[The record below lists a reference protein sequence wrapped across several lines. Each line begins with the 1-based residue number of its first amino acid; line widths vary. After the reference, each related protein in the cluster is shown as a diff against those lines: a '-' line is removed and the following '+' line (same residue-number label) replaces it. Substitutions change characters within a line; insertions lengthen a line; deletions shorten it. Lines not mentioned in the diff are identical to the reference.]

1 VPEPQAHRALMEEIG
16 RLQELAREWTG
27 LFPQAASQG
36 QHWQK
41 VLSQVEAHAAEDTC
55 RLAVV
60 GAVKS
65 GKSTMINALVGQD
78 LLRRG
83 AGILTAMITRV
94 QSGLESRAVLRFKGW
109 DEINGEIRR
118 ALGLLP
124 NPRLADRAAPL
135 DLEEA
140 PDRELLGQVLAEA
153 QEADLW
159 TGGSLDSNYLLL
171 RSFLEGYDPLQSI
184 MPANGVL
191 PLAGPD
197 LARHRDLVTREATAV
212 YLKDVLLTTPFP
224 WPAEGVELGDC
235 QGSDS
240 PFPQHLAQ
248 VLAYLLKSDLVLYV
262 ISSRV
267 GLRQADFQ
275 FLAELKRM
283 GLIPHILALLNLD
296 LGEHT
301 SYAEV
306 VKLRDR
312 VAQEL
317 SSWQPDP
324 RVYAFSALKLLLNR
338 RQARSENLD
347 PREAAVL
354 KVWATD
360 PESAAFADGE
370 AIRFETDLKA
380 ALADLRSRRLAGG
393 SLAQVKMVARGLR
406 EQLELTA
413 DLLTRGLSAIKE
425 LEERLTARRQPLQAT
440 MATVSQTLEGAGN
453 RLKKALRSRV
463 DRLMDRHSGQVGKD
477 LGEFIRNFTPD
488 WDQLAPA
495 EGAAAFRPV
504 LYQLFQNFAKAL
516 AHHLTTEVN
525 IALVE
530 FIREQEEWLRQ
541 ELARLWQPLFLAL
554 QEALTL
560 YYREI
565 ADLGLPAAPPAL
577 EAVASPRPQ
586 GLEVP
591 LLNLELVPDWR
602 FARQVWVRS
611 GLGALG
617 RAWEALKRRLR
628 LAGKME
634 PRQQLLRDLERAL
647 AALKDWLQEEVAEQL
662 LNYREGLKFQYFFPL
677 VDQWLKQ
684 QETSLDDTLNSLLG
698 SLQGAT
704 EAMQLAETDR
714 LNRRRRLDE
723 LIPLAR
729 RIEARLEAGESQT
742 KL

>member
-1 VPEPQAHRALMEEIG
+1 MAEIV

-27 LFPQAASQG
+27 LFPQAAAQG
-36 QHWQK
+36 RHWQK
-41 VLSQVEAHAAEDTC
+41 VLAQVQAHASEDTC

-94 QSGLESRAVLRFKGW
+94 QPGPESRAVLRFKGW

-124 NPRLADRAAPL
+124 NSRLVDRAAPL
-135 DLEEA
+135 DLKEA
-140 PDRELLGQVLAEA
+140 PDRELLAQVLAEA

-159 TGGSLDSNYLLL
+159 TGGSLDPNYLLL
-171 RSFLEGYDPLQSI
+171 KSYLEGYDLLKDF
-184 MPANGVL
+184 MPATGVL

-197 LARHRDLVTREATAV
+197 LARHRALVTREATAV
-212 YLKDVLLTTPFP
+212 YLKDVLLTIPFP
-224 WPAEGVELGDC
+224 WPAEGAELGDC

-248 VLAYLLKSDLVLYV
+248 VMGYLIKSDLALYV
-262 ISSRV
+262 VSSRV

-283 GLIPHILALLNLD
+283 GLMPHVLAVLNLD

-301 SYAEV
+301 SYPEV

-312 VAQEL
+312 VTQEL

-324 RVYAFSALKLLLNR
+324 RVYAFSALKLLLDR
-338 RQARSENLD
+338 RQARGESLD
-347 PREAAVL
+347 SREAAVL

-360 PESAAFADGE
+360 PDSATFSETE
-370 AIRFETDLKA
+370 AARFEQDLKA
-380 ALADLRSRRLAGG
+380 ALGDLRTRRLAGG
-393 SLAQVKMVARGLR
+393 SLAQVRMVARGLR
-406 EQLELTA
+406 EQLELTG
-413 DLLTRGLSAIKE
+413 DLLTRGLDAIKE
-425 LEERLTARRQPLQAT
+425 LETRLAARRQPLHAT
-440 MATVSQTLEGAGN
+440 MGTVSQTLEGAGH

-463 DRLMDRHSGQVGKD
+463 DSLLDRHGQVGKD
-477 LGEFIRNFTPD
+477 LHEFIQNFTPD

-495 EGAAAFRPV
+495 QGAPAFRLV
-504 LYQLFQNFAKAL
+504 LYQLFQDFAKAL
-516 AHHLTTEVN
+516 AHHLTVEVN

-530 FIREQEEWLRQ
+530 FIREQEGRLRQ
-541 ELARLWQPLFLAL
+541 ELAHLWQPLFLTL
-554 QEALTL
+554 QAALTL

-565 ADLGLPAAPPAL
+565 ADLGLAAVAPTL
-577 EAVASPRPQ
+577 EASAVARPQ

-591 LLNLELVPDWR
+591 LLNLEVAPDWR

-611 GLGALG
+611 GMGVLG
-617 RAWEALKRRLR
+617 RAWDALKRRLR
-628 LAGKME
+628 LAGDVE

-647 AALKDWLQEEVAEQL
+647 AALKDWLASEVRVQL

-677 VDQWLKQ
+677 VDQWLQ
-684 QETSLDDTLNSLLG
+684 LQEASLADTLGSLLG
-698 SLQGAT
+698 SLEGAA
-704 EAMQLAETDR
+704 EAMHLEEAGRAD
-714 LNRRRRLDE
+714 RRRRLDQ

-729 RIEARLEAGESQT
+729 RIEARLDSGERQP
-742 KL
+742 